1 MKRIRVMKQSE
12 EYYEVDDDFEL
23 NELTY
28 KELSPVVSIVQG
40 VQLINVT
47 QFDNPIAKEKLEG

>member
-28 KELSPVVSIVQG
+28 KELSPVVSIVQN
-40 VQLINVT
+40 VQLLSVT

>member
-28 KELSPVVSIVQG
+28 KDLSPVISIVQS

>member
-23 NELTY
+23 NESTY
-28 KELSPVVSIVQG
+28 KDLSPVVSIVQG

>member
-28 KELSPVVSIVQG
+28 KDLSPMVSITQG
-40 VQLINVT
+40 VQLLSVT
-47 QFDNPIAKEKLEG
+47 QFGDPATKEKLEG